1 MHCGAEPLAIPPMK
15 TLRDPGE
22 ILSDG
27 LAAIRAQYQLPD
39 AFPPEVIAEA
49 EAAVERPLSDHLDM
63 TDRHFVTLDPA
74 ASRDLDQ
81 AFAIE
86 IRGADII
93 CHYAIADVAWFVDDG
108 GAMDREAWLRGT
120 SQYLPDGKVSLYP
133 QILSEGAASLL
144 PDVVRPAI
152 LFSTAVAEDGTATL
166 EAVRR
171 VKIRSRKKLA
181 YESVSASDLPPGFE
195 QLETRIAA
203 AEARRGASRS
213 DPPEQEVV
221 EHDGH
226 FDLRLSPQNPAEQRN
241 AALSLADNLA
251 VADLLLKHRTGLFRV
266 MPEPEGWAVKRLR
279 NTAKALGID
288 WPKGREVP
296 EMERTL
302 DPADKDQAALLL
314 AIRHASPGAS
324 YAPFVEGITPWHA
337 AMAATYAHAT
347 APLRR
352 LADRYVVMAAYAVAN
367 AKPVPPAILDAF
379 TRLPKVMA
387 RADALGGN
395 IQRAVIDLAEAIVLQ
410 PRVGETFDAIVTDVD
425 QRGPRIQLCGLPV
438 VSRLKDAEVAS
449 GAMIKVRLD
458 QADPETRKIA
468 FSIESA
474 SDGASSTAA

>member
-1 MHCGAEPLAIPPMK
+1 MK
-15 TLRDPGE
+15 TLRDPGQ

-27 LAAIRAQYQLPD
+27 LVAIRAQYQLPA
-39 AFPPEVIAEA
+39 AFPSDAMAEA
-49 EAAVERPLSDHLDM
+49 EAAVKRPLSDHVDRTDM
-63 TDRHFVTLDPA
+63 HFVTLDPA
-74 ASRDLDQ
+74 ASQDLDQ
-81 AFAIE
+81 AFSIE
-86 IRGADII
+86 VRGADII

-108 GAMDREAWLRGT
+108 GAMDREAWLRGE

-152 LFSTAVAEDGTATL
+152 LFSTAVAADGTATL
-166 EAVRR
+166 EKVER

-181 YESVSASDLPPGFE
+181 YETVAASDLPPGFDE
-195 QLETRIAA
+195 LETRIAA

-213 DPPEQEVV
+213 DPPEQEVT

-226 FDLRLSPQNPAEQRN
+226 FDLSLSPQNPAEQRN

-251 VADLLLKHRTGLFRV
+251 VADLMLKHHTGLFRV
-266 MPEPEGWAVKRLR
+266 MPEPEGWALKRLR

-288 WPKGREVP
+288 WPKGREAP
-296 EMERTL
+296 EMEKTL
-302 DPADKDQAALLL
+302 DPADKNQAALLL

-324 YAPFVEGITPWHA
+324 YAPFAEGVVPWHA

-352 LADRYVVMAAYAVAN
+352 LADRYVVMACLAVAN
-367 AKPVPPAILDAF
+367 GRPVPPAIIDAF

-395 IQRAVIDLAEAIVLQ
+395 IQRAVIDLAEAVILKD
-410 PRVGETFDAIVTDVD
+410 RIGETFDAVVTDVD
-425 QRGPRIQLCGLPV
+425 QRGPRIQLSGLPV
-438 VSRLKDAEVAS
+438 VSRLKDANVAS
-449 GAMIKVRLD
+449 GDAIEVRLD
-458 QADPETRKIA
+458 LADPVARKLA
-468 FSIESA
+468 FSVVA
-474 SDGASSTAA
+474 NGGDGGGQAR